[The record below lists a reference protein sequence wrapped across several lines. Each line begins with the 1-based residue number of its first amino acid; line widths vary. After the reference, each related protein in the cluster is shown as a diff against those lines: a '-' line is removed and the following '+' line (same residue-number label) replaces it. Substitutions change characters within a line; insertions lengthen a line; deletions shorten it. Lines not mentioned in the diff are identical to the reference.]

1 MKLAELLRDIEV
13 VESHASPELEIAD
26 VAYDSRQVTKG
37 AAFVAIRGFESD
49 GHKYIPQV
57 AEKGASCVICEEK
70 PALDVPYVV
79 VRDSRLALAVASK
92 NCAGEVTSGYL
103 VGVEKVDVFELAR
116 QYPEAFSKPYDP
128 DYGVLQSAWFDLD

>member
-13 VESHASPELEIAD
+13 LESHASPELEIAD

-49 GHKYIPQV
+49 GHKYIPQAV
-57 AEKGASCVICEEK
+57 EKGASCVICEEK

-92 NCAGEVTSGYL
+92 NFFGDPGGEMVMLGVTGTN
-103 VGVEKVDVFELAR
+103 G
-116 QYPEAFSKPYDP
+116 
-128 DYGVLQSAWFDLD
+128 